1 VSRLTDELRALK
13 DQGVPWD
20 TAWIIATAHTGKH
33 FTPTALDDG
42 LSAPTGEESM
52 ARFQYRTLHACYVDA
67 GKPCM
72 ILRDV
77 DEGGCEVRGRS
88 RRAA

>member
-13 DQGVPWD
+13 DQGVPRD
-20 TAWIIATAHTGKH
+20 TAWIIATAHTG
-33 FTPTALDDG
+33 
-42 LSAPTGEESM
+42 
-52 ARFQYRTLHACYVDA
+52 FQYRTLHACYVDA